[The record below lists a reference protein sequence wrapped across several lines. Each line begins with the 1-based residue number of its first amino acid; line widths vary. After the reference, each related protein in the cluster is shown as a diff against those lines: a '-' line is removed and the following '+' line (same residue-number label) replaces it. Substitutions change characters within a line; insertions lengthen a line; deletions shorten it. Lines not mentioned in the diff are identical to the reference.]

1 MANKPT
7 PVRFISK
14 EPVRIS
20 FPKFFTKDQLSD
32 SYSCFFLIPKTDK
45 ATLTALTGALAE
57 ARAEGARTVWG
68 QEIPN
73 ASSTIYDGDKPKAQ
87 GGEWPEDYKGCMIL
101 KASSQ
106 YPTQVFDEKKQPIKA
121 DSPEAAQK
129 VYGGA
134 WGYPIIDFSPVEYM
148 GKKSVKAY
156 LTGFMFH
163 HDGEAI
169 GGGAGNVAA
178 ALADIDVGA
187 TLDVSAEDDPLAAML
202 G

>member
-87 GGEWPEDYKGCMIL
+87 GGEWPEDYKGYMIL

-121 DSPEAAQK
+121 AMASGLWAPARSEETPK
-129 VYGGA
+129 LMVT
-134 WGYPIIDFSPVEYM
+134 
-148 GKKSVKAY
+148 
-156 LTGFMFH
+156 LTPM
-163 HDGEAI
+163 ELSSLMARRI
-169 GGGAGNVAA
+169 RSAMAA
-178 ALADIDVGA
+178 AVARSRPGRTTQNSSPPKRPTRSLSLAFF
-187 TLDVSAEDDPLAAML
+187 
-202 G
+202 